1 MNETTQA
8 APSTAVV
15 EPEIT
20 EVQLP
25 RSGSEEY
32 ANWRMTG
39 ELPKQPKAESA
50 PADAPKEATPETAAE
65 SGPATKQQE
74 QPKKGKDA
82 EHRIKE
88 LLAEQKRLR
97 AEVEAMRTR
106 PQTQAEPPRQQTPQ
120 AAAEPT
126 IDDKNADGSPKYKS
140 YEEYVRAQAR
150 WEAKQEFAEQ
160 MRQIQAQTQQR
171 QLAEGIEQART
182 RYQDFDQVGIPVAN
196 AIVSDPQIPN
206 GLKVRINN
214 SKVLPDLLYTIGGDP
229 AFQARFMLTAKTD
242 PEAARDVIA
251 LMERDIQERLSK
263 PAKTEETPV
272 APARRGPENAPPPPI
287 EIGNRG
293 GPVNDTERLLKAAA
307 NGDRNATRQLL
318 EAENRKMLARRR
330 GA

>member
-8 APSTAVV
+8 APSTAVA

-39 ELPKQPKAESA
+39 ELPQPKAESA

-74 QPKKGKDA
+74 PRKGKDA

-106 PQTQAEPPRQQTPQ
+106 PQTQAEPKPQPQQSARTK
-120 AAAEPT
+120 PT
-126 IDDKNADGSPKYKS
+126 LDAKNQDGTAKYANYEDYVEDLADWK
-140 YEEYVRAQAR
+140 
-150 WEAKQEFAEQ
+150 AEQ
-160 MRQIQAQTQQR
+160 RIAQQMRDLATQAQNRELQSKVET
-171 QLAEGIEQART
+171 ART
-182 RYQDFDQVGIPVAN
+182 RYENFDQVGFPALN
-196 AIVSDPQIPN
+196 SIVSDQQISPVVKGMVN
-206 GLKVRINN
+206 D
-214 SKVLPDLLYTIGGDP
+214 SEVLPDLLFTLGSNQAD
-229 AFQARFMLTAKTD
+229 FARFLALAKTN
-242 PEAARDVIA
+242 PGKAIRYLAAIESGIVEA
-251 LMERDIQERLSK
+251 LQK
-263 PAKTEETPV
+263 PAKTEPETP
-272 APARRGPENAPPPPI
+272 ATPARRGPENAPPPPI

-293 GPVNDTERLLKAAA
+293 GPVDDTDRLLKAAA